1 MERGELDRELAEEI
15 RARVLGDGFM
25 KIVQT
30 VRRNGK
36 TFRISMRPVEI
47 GGERRFQAEMVDD
60 GQTRV
65 KNFDANGAAEG
76 LEEIIAQK
84 GARDLHLITAKGDLH
99 VRVTRKGH
107 VMATRSAEMDRV
119 AKVLP
124 HDRVKKTP
132 LTSFDSAAL
141 LRVTGIA
148 DGDGKIRAS
157 MRGKYDQVNE
167 FLKVIEDVLKDEV
180 KGERGKVKDEV
191 KGERGKVKGDAVGD
205 EDTPF
210 TFHHS
215 PFTVVD
221 CGCGKAYLTLAL
233 YFFLT
238 QTLKFPDV
246 RVIGVD
252 RKADV
257 IAAAKKMAQQLDVSD
272 QVQFVA
278 ADLKEFKVGKEFK
291 VSKDSKGAK
300 GLNAPKDLKGS
311 TGPKDLNAHKDLN
324 DPKGPK
330 DFKDFN
336 DLNDLNDSPPA
347 RVDMVISLHACDT
360 ATDEALAKGVEWKS
374 RYIVSAPCC
383 QHELQKTLG
392 QTGADTSAFAG
403 VLRHGILRERLCD
416 ILTDS
421 FRAMILRILG
431 FKTQVVEFVSPDAT
445 ARNILLR
452 AEYGVK
458 PGQGGAVSDYLN
470 LRDWWRVTPWLETR
484 LSGLL
489 EKYLSRY

>member
-1 MERGELDRELAEEI
+1 M
-15 RARVLGDGFM
+15 
-25 KIVQT
+25 
-30 VRRNGK
+30 
-36 TFRISMRPVEI
+36 
-47 GGERRFQAEMVDD
+47 
-60 GQTRV
+60 
-65 KNFDANGAAEG
+65 
-76 LEEIIAQK
+76 
-84 GARDLHLITAKGDLH
+84 
-99 VRVTRKGH
+99 
-107 VMATRSAEMDRV
+107 
-119 AKVLP
+119 
-124 HDRVKKTP
+124 
-132 LTSFDSAAL
+132 
-141 LRVTGIA
+141 
-148 DGDGKIRAS
+148 
-157 MRGKYDQVNE
+157 
-167 FLKVIEDVLKDEV
+167 
-180 KGERGKVKDEV
+180 
-191 KGERGKVKGDAVGD
+191 
-205 EDTPF
+205 
-210 TFHHS
+210 
-215 PFTVVD
+215 
-221 CGCGKAYLTLAL
+221 TLAL

-238 QTLKFPDV
+238 QTLKIPKV

-257 IAAAKKMAQQLDVSD
+257 IAAAQKMAQQLDVSG

-278 ADLKEFKVGKEFK
+278 ADLKEFKVDKEFK

-452 AEYGVK
+452 AEYCVK

>member
-1 MERGELDRELAEEI
+1 MERGELDAALAEEI
-15 RARVLGDGFM
+15 RARVLGEGFM

-36 TFRISMRPVEI
+36 TFRISMRPVAI
-47 GGERRFQAEMVDD
+47 GGETRYQAEMVDD
-60 GQTRV
+60 GQVRV

-84 GARDLHLITAKGDLH
+84 GARDLHLMTAKGDLH

-119 AKVLP
+119 VKVQP

-132 LTSFDSAAL
+132 LTSFDSATL
-141 LRVTGIA
+141 LRVIGLA
-148 DGDGKIRAS
+148 DGEGKIRAS

-167 FLKVIEDVLKDEV
+167 FLKVVEDVLK
-180 KGERGKVKDEV
+180 GEKVEGNEK
-191 KGERGKVKGDAVGD
+191 
-205 EDTPF
+205 
-210 TFHHS
+210 

-233 YFFLT
+233 YYYLT
-238 QTLKFPDV
+238 QTLGMPNV
-246 RVIGVD
+246 RVVGVD
-252 RKADV
+252 RRQDV
-257 IAAAKKMAQQLDVSD
+257 IASATKMAEQLDLVD
-272 QVQFVA
+272 KVVFA
-278 ADLKEFKVGKEFK
+278 EADLMSFDISSLGFER
-291 VSKDSKGAK
+291 A
-300 GLNAPKDLKGS
+300 
-311 TGPKDLNAHKDLN
+311 
-324 DPKGPK
+324 
-330 DFKDFN
+330 
-336 DLNDLNDSPPA
+336 
-347 RVDMVISLHACDT
+347 DMVISLHACDT
-360 ATDEALAKGVEWKS
+360 ATDEALAKGVEWKA

-383 QHELQKTLG
+383 QHELQKSIG
-392 QTGADTSAFAG
+392 PDANSPFSG

-452 AEYGVK
+452 AEFGVK
-458 PGQGGAVSDYLN
+458 PGQGGTVSEYLN
-470 LRDWWRVTPWLETR
+470 LRDYWHVTPWLETR
-484 LSGLL
+484 LAKML
-489 EKYLSRY
+489 EKYLARYA

>member
-1 MERGELDRELAEEI
+1 MERGELEKELAEEI

-119 AKVLP
+119 AKVMP

-167 FLKVIEDVLKDEV
+167 FLKVIEDVLKDEAKGQV
-180 KGERGKVKDEV
+180 KGERRKVKDE
-191 KGERGKVKGDAVGD
+191 RRKVKDDTLGD
-205 EDTPF
+205 EASPF
-210 TFHHS
+210 TLHSSPFTSPFTLHPS

-257 IAAAKKMAQQLDVSD
+257 IAAAQKMAQQLDVSD

-278 ADLKEFKVGKEFK
+278 ADLAAFN
-291 VSKDSKGAK
+291 
-300 GLNAPKDLKGS
+300 LS
-311 TGPKDLNAHKDLN
+311 TTNNQLPATNSQ
-324 DPKGPK
+324 
-330 DFKDFN
+330 
-336 DLNDLNDSPPA
+336 SP

-452 AEYGVK
+452 AEYCVK